1 MLTPRPK
8 LEDLVSLRS
17 MLRRPGGV
25 DSQLLNTGEHSGAE
39 HVAREFEDRRR
50 EVPSA
55 PQRLIHTNFH
65 SETGKAHV
73 DKHMMAYIEGEMRR
87 RGEGHAK
94 AESQEVSQRVPH
106 PDDDLYQL
114 AERYQVL
121 VKEAAERESHRGVQR
136 DKHRSVDEGGNP
148 ILSAAMLSSVPEV
161 DLGVDA
167 RLQNIEATEKAKREL
182 YEKRRAPEVSDDD
195 TYTPVRFAGAHT
207 SHANPTHGSSRRRE
221 YATDERVVQ
230 RFRKRQ
236 RPMG

>member
-1 MLTPRPK
+1 M
-8 LEDLVSLRS
+8 SLRS

-25 DSQLLNTGEHSGAE
+25 DSQQLNMGERSGVQHATGEDE
-39 HVAREFEDRRR
+39 ERTRVA
-50 EVPSA
+50 PTA

-65 SETGKAHV
+65 SETGKVNV
-73 DKHMMAYIEGEMRR
+73 DKHMMAYIEGEMRK
-87 RGEGHAK
+87 RGEGNTK
-94 AESQEVSQRVPH
+94 LGSQEVSQRVQD

-114 AERYQVL
+114 AERYQAL
-121 VKEAAERESHRGVQR
+121 VQEAAERESQRGIQR

-182 YEKRRAPEVSDDD
+182 YEKRQALDVGEDDA
-195 TYTPVRFAGAHT
+195 YTPVRFAGAHA
-207 SHANPTHGSSRRRE
+207 SHAGQAHGSSRRRE
-221 YATDERVVQ
+221 YATDDRVVQ